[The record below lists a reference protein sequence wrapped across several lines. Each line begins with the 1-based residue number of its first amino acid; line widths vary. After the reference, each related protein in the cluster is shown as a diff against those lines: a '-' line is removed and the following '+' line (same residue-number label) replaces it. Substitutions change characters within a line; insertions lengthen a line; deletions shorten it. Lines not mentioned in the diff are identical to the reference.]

1 MPAKTLTDEDV
12 DRLLPMKDAITVME
26 TAFRA
31 KNAGHLV
38 SPPRH
43 YVRFPRGSLVFTVG
57 GDDVG
62 TGVVGFRVYNTFPG
76 STEDGGVHPDRT
88 QATMVFDAGHGTL
101 QGTILGTRLGV
112 LRTSA
117 IGGTALKYL
126 ANPSA
131 QRIGFIGSGLQA
143 RAQLEAAMA
152 VLPLRSLRVFSP
164 TPDHREEFARTAG
177 QRYGLSAEAL
187 DTAREVVASADVVI
201 CSTVSTRPVIEAEW
215 VRPGTH
221 VTTMG
226 SRTRSEH
233 EIGVPVA
240 EQADVVASDSP
251 AQMSGYTEPSVFL
264 GTPVWDRVVDLAEIV
279 SGRRKGRTSTEQRTV
294 FLSEGL
300 AGTEVLLAAEILR
313 RA

>member
-1 MPAKTLTDEDV
+1 MKTLTDADV
-12 DRLLPMKDAITVME
+12 DRFLPMKDAIRVME
-26 TAFRA
+26 QSFRA
-31 KNAGHLV
+31 KSEGHLV

-43 YVRFPRGSLVFTVG
+43 YVRFSRGSLVFTVG
-57 GDDVG
+57 GDEVG
-62 TGVVGFRVYNTFPG
+62 AGMVGFRVYNTFPG

-88 QATMVFDAGHGTL
+88 QATMVFDAAHGTL
-101 QGTILGTRLGV
+101 QGTVLGTRLGV

-126 ANPSA
+126 ANPA
-131 QRIGFIGSGLQA
+131 AEHIGFVGSGLQA
-143 RAQLEAAMA
+143 KAQLEAAMA

-164 TPDHREEFARTAG
+164 TRQHREEFALWAA
-177 QRYGLSAEAL
+177 QKHGLAAEAA
-187 DTAREVVASADVVI
+187 DTARDVVGHSDVVI

-215 VRPGTH
+215 IRPGTH

-226 SRTRSEH
+226 SRTKSEH
-233 EIGVPVA
+233 EIGVSVA
-240 EQADVVASDSP
+240 AQADVIAADSP
-251 AQMSGYTEPSVFL
+251 AQMSGSGEPSLFQ

-279 SGRRKGRTSTEQRTV
+279 SGRKKGRTTPTQRTV

-300 AGTEVLLAAEILR
+300 AGTEVLLAAELLR

>member
-1 MPAKTLTDEDV
+1 VKTLTDLDV
-12 DRLLPMKDAITVME
+12 DRLLPMKDAIAVME

-31 KNAGHLV
+31 KSAGQLV

-76 STEDGGVHPDRT
+76 AAEDGGVHPDRT
-88 QATMVFDAGHGTL
+88 QATMVFDAAHGTL

-143 RAQLEAAMA
+143 GAQLEAAMA
-152 VLPLRSLRVFSP
+152 VLPLRSLSVFSP
-164 TPDHREEFARTAG
+164 TRDHREEFARKAT
-177 QRYGLSAEAL
+177 QRYGLAAEAVDSAQKVAESAE
-187 DTAREVVASADVVI
+187 VVI
-201 CSTVSTRPVIEAEW
+201 CSTISTRPVVEAEW

-226 SRTRSEH
+226 GRTKSEH
-233 EIGVPVA
+233 EIGVPLA
-240 EQADVVASDSP
+240 EQADVIASDSP
-251 AQMSGYTEPSVFL
+251 AQMSGYAEPSVFQ

-279 SGRRKGRTSTEQRTV
+279 AGRRKGRASPEQRTL

>member
-1 MPAKTLTDEDV
+1 MKTLVDADV
-12 DRLLPMKDAITVME
+12 DRLLPMSDAIRVME
-26 TAFRA
+26 SAFRA
-31 KNAGHLV
+31 KSSGRLV

-57 GDDVG
+57 GDD
-62 TGVVGFRVYNTFPG
+62 TGAGAVGFRVYNTFPG
-76 STEDGGVHPDRT
+76 ATEDGGVHPDRT
-88 QATMVFDAGHGTL
+88 QATMVFDAVHGTL
-101 QGTILGTRLGV
+101 QGTVLGTRLGV

-143 RAQLEAAMA
+143 TAQLEAAMA

-164 TPDHREEFARTAG
+164 TREHREEFAQRAAE
-177 QRYGLSAEAL
+177 RYGLAAEAVA
-187 DTAREVVASADVVI
+187 TAQEVVESVEVVI
-201 CSTVSTRPVIEAEW
+201 CSTVSTRPVIEAGW

-226 SRTRSEH
+226 GRTKSEH
-233 EIGVPVA
+233 EIGVSVA
-240 EQADVVASDSP
+240 LQADLIASDSP
-251 AQMSGYTEPSVFL
+251 AQMSGYAEPSVFQ
-264 GTPVWDRVVDLAEIV
+264 GTPVWDRIVDLAEIV
-279 SGRRKGRTSTEQRTV
+279 AGRQKGRTSPEQRTL

-300 AGTEVLLAAEILR
+300 AGTEVLLAAEVLR